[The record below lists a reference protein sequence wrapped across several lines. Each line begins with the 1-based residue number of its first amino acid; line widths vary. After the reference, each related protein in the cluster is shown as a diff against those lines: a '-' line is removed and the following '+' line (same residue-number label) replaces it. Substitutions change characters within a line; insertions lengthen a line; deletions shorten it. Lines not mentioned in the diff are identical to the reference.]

1 MLDIVKCELILCRLF
16 LKNVWRLRNIYKTNQ
31 PKFCCIP
38 RPQSP
43 DIRCFFFILCTQ
55 QALCMTQL
63 NVCFFLSLITLVMHV
78 CPSAKKKE
86 VQAETDTQTKLPFT
100 ILILDNV
107 VFFFGRP
114 LKRSQFSFVV
124 II

>member
-1 MLDIVKCELILCRLF
+1 MLDIVKCELILGRLL
-16 LKNVWRLRNIYKTNQ
+16 LKNVWRLRTIYKTNQ

-63 NVCFFLSLITLVMHV
+63 NVCFFFIINNISDARVSIRQ
-78 CPSAKKKE
+78 KKE
-86 VQAETDTQTKLPFT
+86 VQAETDTQTKFPFT

-107 VFFFGRP
+107 FFFFWTT
-114 LKRSQFSFVV
+114 S
-124 II
+124 